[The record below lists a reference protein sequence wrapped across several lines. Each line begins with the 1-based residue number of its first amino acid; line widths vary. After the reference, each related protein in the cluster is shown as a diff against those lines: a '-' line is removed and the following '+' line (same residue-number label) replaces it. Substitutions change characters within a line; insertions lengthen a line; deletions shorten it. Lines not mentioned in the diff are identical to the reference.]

1 MAHAT
6 TRLRTYYLVR
16 HAIAEERGAAW
27 PDDAQRPLSADGAT
41 RMKLAVRGLA
51 ALDVTIDQVVSSPLV
66 RALQTADLL
75 ARGLHRRASGRRP
88 AEVLTLPEL
97 APGGAPEVA
106 MGAVAAATDAS
117 AVALVG
123 HEPDLGLLAA
133 WLLGADRPV
142 PFKKGAVCRI
152 DVRRWPVRAGAGQL
166 IWFAPPKMLRRTVT

>member
-6 TRLRTYYLVR
+6 TRLRTCYLVR
-16 HAIAEERGAAW
+16 HAIAEERGPAW
-27 PDDAQRPLSADGAT
+27 PDDALRPLSGDGVT
-41 RMKLAVRGLA
+41 RMKHVVRGLA

-66 RALQTADLL
+66 RARQTADLL
-75 ARGLHRRASGRRP
+75 VQGLHRRGSGRRP
-88 AEVLTLPEL
+88 SDVLILPQL
-97 APGGAPEVA
+97 APGVAPEVT
-106 MGAVAAATDAS
+106 MGTVAAATEAS

-152 DVRRWPVRAGAGQL
+152 DVRRWPARAGVGQL
-166 IWFAPPKMLRRTVT
+166 IWFAPPKLLRRNVR